1 MKRTTGLT
9 IATLML
15 VGVLL
20 GALLGTTGAS
30 AQSLG
35 DYARQARKN
44 KPKTDTSRH
53 YDNDNLPVNEQL
65 SVVGPDPSAS
75 TGGDQKTATAT
86 AQTAATDPK
95 AAQADRQK
103 AVDEIKQKID
113 DQKSK
118 IAELTHEL
126 DLDQR
131 EYRLRAATFYGDAG
145 AQLRNS
151 AQWSKDDAQYKSD
164 LDSKQ
169 KAITA
174 AQQQLGDLQEQAR
187 KAGMK
192 EKDSDS
198 SKDSDKK

>member
-1 MKRTTGLT
+1 MKRTKGLT

-15 VGVLL
+15 LGVLL
-20 GALLGTTGAS
+20 GTTVAS

-44 KPKTDTSRH
+44 KPKTDTTSRH
-53 YDNDNLPVNEQL
+53 YDNDNLPTSEQL
-65 SVVGPDPSAS
+65 SVVGPEPSAS
-75 TGGDQKTATAT
+75 TGGDQKTAT

-103 AVDEIKQKID
+103 AVDDIKQKMD

-118 IAELTHEL
+118 LDALNHEL
-126 DLDQR
+126 DLSQR

-151 AQWSKDDAQYKSD
+151 AQWSKDDTQYKSD
-164 LDSKQ
+164 MDSKQ
-169 KAITA
+169 KAIAA
-174 AQQQLGDLQEQAR
+174 AQQQLSDLQEQAR
-187 KAGMK
+187 KAGMREK
-192 EKDSDS
+192 ES
-198 SKDSDKK
+198 DSDKEKEKK

>member
-1 MKRTTGLT
+1 MKRTTGLV
-9 IATLML
+9 IATL
-15 VGVLL
+15 VLL
-20 GALLGTTGAS
+20 GASAAF

-53 YDNDNLPVNEQL
+53 YDNDNLPTNEQL
-65 SVVGPDPSAS
+65 SVVGPEPSAS
-75 TGGDQKTATAT
+75 TGGDQKTAT

-103 AVDEIKQKID
+103 AVDEIKQKMD

-118 IAELTHEL
+118 LDALNHEL
-126 DLDQR
+126 ELDQR

-164 LDSKQ
+164 MDSKQ
-169 KAITA
+169 KAIAA
-174 AQQQLGDLQEQAR
+174 AQQQLSDLQEQAR
-187 KAGMK
+187 KAGMREK
-192 EKDSDS
+192 ESDKDG

>member
-1 MKRTTGLT
+1 MKRTTGFT
-9 IATLML
+9 IASLCL
-15 VGVLL
+15 LGVLL

-44 KPKTDTSRH
+44 KPKTDTTSRH

-65 SVVGPDPSAS
+65 SVVGPEPAA
-75 TGGDQKTATAT
+75 TAGDQKTATAT
-86 AQTAATDPK
+86 TAATDPK

-118 IAELTHEL
+118 LDALNHEL
-126 DLDQR
+126 DLSQR

-151 AQWSKDDAQYKSD
+151 AQWSKDDTQYKSD
-164 LDSKQ
+164 MDSKQ
-169 KAITA
+169 KAIAA
-174 AQQQLGDLQEQAR
+174 AQQQLSDLQEQAR
-187 KAGMK
+187 KAGMREK
-192 EKDSDS
+192 ES
-198 SKDSDKK
+198 DSDKEKEKKY

>member
-1 MKRTTGLT
+1 MKRTTWLAN
-9 IATLML
+9 ATLIL
-15 VGVLL
+15 LGVLL

-30 AQSLG
+30 AQSLA
-35 DYARQARKN
+35 DYAREARKN

-53 YDNDNLPVNEQL
+53 YDNDNLPTNEQL
-65 SVVGPDPSAS
+65 SVVGPEPTAS
-75 TGGDQKTATAT
+75 TGGDQKTATAP
-86 AQTAATDPK
+86 AGASDPK

-103 AVDEIKQKID
+103 AVDDIKQKMD

-118 IAELTHEL
+118 IDALNHEL

-164 LDSKQ
+164 MDSKQ
-169 KAITA
+169 KAIAA
-174 AQQQLGDLQEQAR
+174 AQQELSDLQEQAR
-187 KAGMK
+187 KAGMREK
-192 EKDSDS
+192 ES
-198 SKDSDKK
+198 DSDKEKNK

>member
-15 VGVLL
+15 LGVLL

-44 KPKTDTSRH
+44 KPKTDTTSRY

-65 SVVGPDPSAS
+65 SVVGPDPSAA

-86 AQTAATDPK
+86 TAATDPK

-103 AVDEIKQKID
+103 AGDEIKQKID

-118 IAELTHEL
+118 LDALNHEL
-126 DLDQR
+126 DLSQR

-151 AQWSKDDAQYKSD
+151 AQWSKDDTQYKSD
-164 LDSKQ
+164 MDSKQ
-169 KAITA
+169 KAIAA
-174 AQQQLGDLQEQAR
+174 AQQQLSDLQEQAR
-187 KAGMK
+187 KAGMREK
-192 EKDSDS
+192 ES
-198 SKDSDKK
+198 DSDKEKEKK

>member
-9 IATLML
+9 IATLC
-15 VGVLL
+15 LL
-20 GALLGTTGAS
+20 GILLGTTGAS

-44 KPKTDTSRH
+44 KPKTETTSRH

-65 SVVGPDPSAS
+65 SVVGPDPSAA
-75 TGGDQKTATAT
+75 TAGDQKTATAT
-86 AQTAATDPK
+86 ATAQTGATDPK

-103 AVDEIKQKID
+103 AVDEIKQKMD

-118 IAELTHEL
+118 LDALNHEL
-126 DLDQR
+126 DLSQR

-151 AQWSKDDAQYKSD
+151 AQWSKDDTQYKSD
-164 LDSKQ
+164 MDSKQ
-169 KAITA
+169 KAIAA
-174 AQQQLGDLQEQAR
+174 AQQQLSDLQEQAR
-187 KAGMK
+187 KAGMREK
-192 EKDSDS
+192 ES
-198 SKDSDKK
+198 DSDKEKEKK

>member
-9 IATLML
+9 IATLC
-15 VGVLL
+15 LL
-20 GALLGTTGAS
+20 GILLGTTGAS

-65 SVVGPDPSAS
+65 SVVGPDPSAA

-86 AQTAATDPK
+86 TAATDPK

-103 AVDEIKQKID
+103 AGDEIKQKID

-118 IAELTHEL
+118 LDALNHEL
-126 DLDQR
+126 DLSQR

-151 AQWSKDDAQYKSD
+151 AQWSKDDTQYKSD
-164 LDSKQ
+164 MDSKQ
-169 KAITA
+169 KAIAA
-174 AQQQLGDLQEQAR
+174 AQQQLSDLQEQAR
-187 KAGMK
+187 KAGVREK
-192 EKDSDS
+192 ES
-198 SKDSDKK
+198 DSDKEKEKK